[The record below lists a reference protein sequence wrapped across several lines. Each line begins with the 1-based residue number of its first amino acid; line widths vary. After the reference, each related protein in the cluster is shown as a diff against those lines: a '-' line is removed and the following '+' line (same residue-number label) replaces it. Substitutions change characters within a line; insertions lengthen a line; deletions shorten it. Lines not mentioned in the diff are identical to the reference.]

1 VWNSGEPAAWAELEW
16 SHELGRGG
24 QGTADEA
31 GAFELTGLP
40 PGQVT
45 LVAYPAGR
53 PGKLAWVRES
63 VVVDPGK
70 VREAVLE
77 LHWNDSGEA
86 VEEAGF
92 DLRLRL
98 LHADGTPAEGAYVRL
113 STAGRLHETAADG
126 SVRLRGQGELARVGV
141 RASWRDFQHEWE
153 VSTEP
158 GIRELRL
165 PELYEL
171 AVRAVGFDEAPVGP
185 AQIHWR
191 RSGQGSFR
199 FLDPFSFGFDLES
212 PLRLVTDASAVDLWV
227 RAPGYVARRLARVRP
242 GTLADPRTLDVELRR
257 GEELPVVGDPAGDD
271 PPRFA
276 MVFALTKSE
285 FDERLALQ
293 GKRVLD
299 PSVRFPGKTLAE
311 RIVYTDGFRSIGG
324 LAPGEYWFM
333 THPDTFRVEPSSVVV
348 PILDGRP
355 VTLRCVY
362 PDQGH
367 PDHWGER
374 R

>member
-1 VWNSGEPAAWAELEW
+1 MALRTQSLLGRIAVWGRTWGPAWLAASLALGCGANPKPRAATGDVRGRVWNSGEPAAWAELEW

-53 PGKLAWVRES
+53 
-63 VVVDPGK
+63 
-70 VREAVLE
+70 
-77 LHWNDSGEA
+77 
-86 VEEAGF
+86 
-92 DLRLRL
+92 
-98 LHADGTPAEGAYVRL
+98 
-113 STAGRLHETAADG
+113 
-126 SVRLRGQGELARVGV
+126 
-141 RASWRDFQHEWE
+141 
-153 VSTEP
+153 
-158 GIRELRL
+158 
-165 PELYEL
+165 
-171 AVRAVGFDEAPVGP
+171 
-185 AQIHWR
+185 
-191 RSGQGSFR
+191 
-199 FLDPFSFGFDLES
+199 
-212 PLRLVTDASAVDLWV
+212 
-227 RAPGYVARRLARVRP
+227 
-242 GTLADPRTLDVELRR
+242 
-257 GEELPVVGDPAGDD
+257 
-271 PPRFA
+271 
-276 MVFALTKSE
+276 
-285 FDERLALQ
+285 ERLALQ